1 MPPPAFARP
10 GEVQSRSTVG
20 FALIPSQGAVGYHI
34 EIAKDSAFVE
44 IVKGARSPTPT
55 VDLGSL
61 PDGAYWVRAMA
72 IAQSGHEGLPQ
83 KQHFTRKLQALRS
96 SPSNGVDGSVRFQ
109 WDFGDGALVRF
120 QLFDASGS
128 QVPLIDEPSLSVNE
142 LSVSGL
148 GRGIYTWRIGQVRE
162 EQGRYI
168 EVWTPLEPL
177 VVAK

>member
-1 MPPPAFARP
+1 
-10 GEVQSRSTVG
+10 
-20 FALIPSQGAVGYHI
+20 
-34 EIAKDSAFVE
+34 
-44 IVKGARSPTPT
+44 
-55 VDLGSL
+55 
-61 PDGAYWVRAMA
+61 
-72 IAQSGHEGLPQ
+72 
-83 KQHFTRKLQALRS
+83 LRS
-96 SPSNGVDGSVRFQ
+96 SPTNGADGSVRFE

-177 VVAK
+177 VVDK